1 MITTFLYLQHL
12 FEVRIDDI
20 QHIVSDSIRSPKSY
34 TNVKAYAAKEKP
46 ADALIR
52 NPFFDPNPDGTITV
66 EEIKP
71 DVDKII
77 QELPKWGPSY
87 EISFELKVNKFDGQ
101 IIHLTNEQNPGDGV
115 PTVVAADNRL
125 EIYTDING
133 VDDKKFITREIK
145 ARKWYYVVISQK
157 PSAKNPKVVIS
168 RFHERV

>member
-1 MITTFLYLQHL
+1 MNL
-12 FEVRIDDI
+12 
-20 QHIVSDSIRSPKSY
+20 IVSKERILGIFLLLFSNNSGPKEI
-34 TNVKAYAAKEKP
+34 VPGGKIKEIP
-46 ADALIR
+46 
-52 NPFFDPNPDGTITV
+52 T
-66 EEIKP
+66 
-71 DVDKII
+71 
-77 QELPKWGPSY
+77 WGPSY

-101 IIHLTNEQNPGDGV
+101 IIYLTNEQNPGDGV